1 MCIWLPGWPIQRLR
15 RARPALDKPLVLYLR
30 ARRGKMLVSACCVD
44 AARLGIMPG
53 MPLAEAK
60 ALTLETGI
68 HFEAHDPRADHEA
81 LQALAV
87 ACQRFSPLVT
97 VEETEMVG
105 CVAGPKSRRVSR
117 LPQDRQRTL
126 HTFKEAEQQ
135 PDSLLLDITGCGP
148 CFGGETALVRRARS
162 WLAREGYQVRLAVA
176 DTFGAAWAMAHCSP
190 ESEPILAPGRQV
202 AALQPLPVEAL
213 RLTAPTLQAL
223 HAFDL
228 RTIEQV
234 LALPRIALASH
245 FPAEVI
251 GRLDQALGETFELLT
266 PEHSEE
272 PVEAC
277 WPVEP
282 PTADRRILEAVLDHL
297 LDQILE
303 KLRPRPVG
311 VQRLVCSLRLV
322 AGPPIQV
329 PVGLLQA
336 SVSARRL
343 NELLRFHLER
353 LRLTSEVALVV
364 LRADTAALEFRQDL
378 LFEDGTGLKRWPHF
392 PTLIERLSH
401 RLGETAVLCPRLWP
415 DAQPEFAFRYEPWL
429 RQERALTPAQS
440 LPLARHGAA
449 SERPLCVLRQPAP
462 LLATSLVPG
471 EPPPCF
477 VWHDQNHQVAHFRGP
492 ERIETGWWR
501 ERDVRRDYYL
511 VETTTGQRFWL
522 FRAIPEDSWF
532 LHGTFV

>member
-1 MCIWLPGWPIQRLR
+1 MCIWLPGWPVQRLR
-15 RARPALDKPLVLYLR
+15 RTRPALDKRLVLYLR
-30 ARRGKMLVSACCVD
+30 ARRGKMLISACCTD
-44 AARLGIMPG
+44 AARLGVMPG

-60 ALTLETGI
+60 ALTPKAAV

-81 LQALAV
+81 LQTLAI

-97 VEETEMVG
+97 VEE
-105 CVAGPKSRRVSR
+105 
-117 LPQDRQRTL
+117 
-126 HTFKEAEQQ
+126 AEQ

-148 CFGGETALVRRARS
+148 CFGGEKALVRRARN
-162 WLAREGYQVRLAVA
+162 WLVREGYQARLAVA

-190 ESEPILAPGRQV
+190 EREPILAPGQHL
-202 AALQPLPVEAL
+202 AALRPLPVEAL

-228 RTIEQV
+228 CKIEQV
-234 LALPRIALASH
+234 LALPRTALASH

-251 GRLDQALGETFELLT
+251 GRLDQALGDAFELLT
-266 PEHSEE
+266 PQRYEE

-277 WPVEP
+277 WPLEP

-297 LDQILE
+297 LDQVLE

-311 VQRLVCSLRLV
+311 VQQLVCSLRLT
-322 AGPPIQV
+322 AGPPIRV

-336 SVSARRL
+336 SVSMRRL
-343 NELLRFHLER
+343 QELLRFHLER
-353 LRLTSEVALVV
+353 LRLTAEVTLVA
-364 LRADTAALEFRQDL
+364 LRADTAALEFRHDL
-378 LFEDGTGLKRWPHF
+378 LFEDGTELKRWPHF
-392 PTLIERLSH
+392 PALVERLSH
-401 RLGETAVLCPRLWP
+401 RLGETAVLRPRLWP
-415 DAQPEFAFRYEPWL
+415 DAQPEFAFRYESWL
-429 RQERALTPAQS
+429 RQEWALAPAQA
-440 LPLARHGAA
+440 LPLTRHGAT
-449 SERPLCVLRQPAP
+449 SERPLCVLLQHAP
-462 LLATSLVPG
+462 LLTTSLVPE

-477 VWHDQNHQVAHFRGP
+477 LWHDQNHQVAHFRGP

-501 ERDVRRDYYL
+501 EGDVRRDYYL
-511 VETTTGQRFWL
+511 VETITGLRFWL